1 MNKKIAIICAML
13 LASSINIKAANFKV
27 QMPIEF
33 VINAQDPENPR
44 AEFSTDYPNIKYP
57 SIRTDFKP
65 GLKWVMLPQ
74 LAAMFDPSNP
84 SEPVVLLDVR
94 RTILK
99 IIAQNPELVR
109 NAGIQPEDFV
119 NAGISTRDLQ
129 VLRHEDIRP
138 EEISFL
144 AQLMVDFIDGDT
156 YDGLAYMRDGGLNFV
171 KGGAGLG
178 FGTAILLK
186 KATVVVAKF
195 LKSCFDDVTE
205 SEKEARASID

>member
-1 MNKKIAIICAML
+1 MNKNIMILCAML
-13 LASSINIKAANFKV
+13 LSSSMNIKAVDFRV

-33 VINAQDPENPR
+33 VIKAQDPENPQ
-44 AEFSTDYPNIKYP
+44 AEFLNVK
-57 SIRTDFKP
+57 TDFKP

-74 LAAMFDPSNP
+74 VAAMFDPSNP
-84 SEPVVLLDVR
+84 SEPVVLLDVK

-109 NAGIQPEDFV
+109 NAGIQPEDFA

-129 VLRHEDIRP
+129 VLRHEYIRP

-144 AQLMVDFIDGDT
+144 AQLMVDFIDGDA
-156 YDGLAYMRDGGLNFV
+156 YDGLAYMRDGGLNFI

-186 KATVVVAKF
+186 KVTVVVAKF
-195 LKSCFDDVTE
+195 LKSWFDDVTE
-205 SEKEARASID
+205 SEKEARASLRN